1 LKGCL
6 FGQPFVFLVI
16 FITMKL
22 IKLNNDSSWWV
33 QIEHHRFLIDPWF
46 TPSQID
52 VAPWFSEQF
61 HLDPQPTMEE
71 IPSFD
76 FIFISHPFNDH
87 CNKET
92 LLQFSKDIPIYGPSN
107 VLKKIKK
114 WNHFNQ
120 LNHFG
125 LAPLKITQFKAEQA
139 LDLVHNGYLFEDTG
153 KSLFYAPHG
162 TKLKSAIHP
171 VDCLITTSTLFHLPF
186 WLGGTVNL
194 GWKAADNLAKITKA
208 KHILSTHDEQKIGK
222 GLVEKLAKK
231 EYLISNTQSVMH
243 FLKPMEPFHIA

>member
-1 LKGCL
+1 
-6 FGQPFVFLVI
+6 
-16 FITMKL
+16 MKL

-33 QIEHHRFLIDPWF
+33 LFEKQSFMIDPWF

-61 HLDPQPTMEE
+61 HLDPQPALTE
-71 IPSFD
+71 IPQFD

-92 LLQFSKDIPIYGPSN
+92 LVQFQKDIPIYGPPN

-114 WNHFNQ
+114 WNHFTN
-120 LNHFG
+120 LHHFEN
-125 LAPLKITQFKAEQA
+125 APLKITQFKADKA
-139 LDLVHNGYLFEDTG
+139 LDLVHNGYLFEEGG

-162 TKLKSAIHP
+162 AKIKSTLEP
-171 VDCLITTSTLFHLPF
+171 VDCLITTSTLYDLPF

-194 GWKAADNLAKITKA
+194 GWQAAKNLAHKTNA
-208 KHILSTHDEQKIGK
+208 RYTLSTHDEQKIGK
-222 GLVEKLAKK
+222 GLVEKLARKNYHK
-231 EYLISNTQSVMH
+231 SNESSEMI